1 MFFVLSRVWDKD
13 KILNQTSDL
22 WVLCFDT
29 PPLSHRDSMV
39 SKVYWGVHMTCV
51 LHAARIS
58 DVSSVMSVNRIR
70 KMVSFDFR
78 KEIEKDVFLLVTSMG
93 QRKNT
98 YFNYLYLLPHYFIVA
113 WLIWM

>member
-1 MFFVLSRVWDKD
+1 
-13 KILNQTSDL
+13 
-22 WVLCFDT
+22 
-29 PPLSHRDSMV
+29 
-39 SKVYWGVHMTCV
+39 MTCV

-70 KMVSFDFR
+70 KMVSFDFG

-98 YFNYLYLLPHYFIVA
+98 YFNFL
-113 WLIWM
+113 

>member
-70 KMVSFDFR
+70 KMVSFDFD
-78 KEIEKDVFLLVTSMG
+78 KEIEKDVFLLVMSMG

-98 YFNYLYLLPHYFIVA
+98 YFNFL
-113 WLIWM
+113 